1 MNKLYKIGELARLAN
16 VSPRTV
22 DYYTTLGLILPEKRT
37 GGNYRLYSD
46 ETLVRLKRIDELKK
60 AKYSLEEVKE
70 ELDQSNSVATDAQVA
85 DKIVSLR
92 LHLEQL
98 EREVHQVKPMIARLN
113 PSQARN
119 AFKHL
124 TPHTVACIEALLVLL
139 GKDPMM

>member
-16 VSPRTV
+16 ISQRTV

-37 GGNYRLYSD
+37 VANYRLYSD
-46 ETLVRLKRIDELKK
+46 ETLIRLKRIDELKK
-60 AKYSLEEVKE
+60 AKYSLEEIKE
-70 ELDQSNSVATDAQVA
+70 DLDQWNMVAA
-85 DKIVSLR
+85 DEQLAEKIASLR
-92 LHLEQL
+92 LHIEQL
-98 EREVHQVKPMIARLN
+98 EREVQQVKPMLTRMN

-124 TPHTVACIEALLVLL
+124 KPHTVACIEALLVLL